1 MVYHLNIIY
10 LLTCEQRS
18 MLARLA
24 ATLRGRQGGAGG
36 AGGLGAV
43 PGEGASVVLD
53 DNCVVCS
60 LRASR

>member
-1 MVYHLNIIY
+1 
-10 LLTCEQRS
+10 

-24 ATLRGRQGGAGG
+24 ATLRGRQGGAG
-36 AGGLGAV
+36 AGGIGGIGDV

-60 LRASR
+60 LYAYT